1 MDIRVENENW
11 NHLGKNVCQEF
22 QVQRIAPARLQC
34 HETAQHFYC
43 TVNSGLFGQGVGGR
57 RRIIAGAKME
67 KAKEKREAYVAV
79 TNTPKPHEFK
89 TVKISLFPPQ
99 HGDSSQLGALLFIFL
114 SLHHLNAKHCDR
126 EKKKKP
132 GRSCIGNSP
141 KVKGI
146 SYAGLATARTWTH
159 LTSKKQGSET

>member
-89 TVKISLFPPQ
+89 TEDFFISFTTWRFQSAWGSALHLPLSPPPE
-99 HGDSSQLGALLFIFL
+99 
-114 SLHHLNAKHCDR
+114 C
-126 EKKKKP
+126 
-132 GRSCIGNSP
+132 
-141 KVKGI
+141 
-146 SYAGLATARTWTH
+146 
-159 LTSKKQGSET
+159 

>member
-67 KAKEKREAYVAV
+67 KAKVKDRSFLILYFQIQSLSIIKEHVSP
-79 TNTPKPHEFK
+79 PK
-89 TVKISLFPPQ
+89 
-99 HGDSSQLGALLFIFL
+99 
-114 SLHHLNAKHCDR
+114 
-126 EKKKKP
+126 
-132 GRSCIGNSP
+132 
-141 KVKGI
+141 
-146 SYAGLATARTWTH
+146 
-159 LTSKKQGSET
+159 